1 MIRIETLYHADKV
14 KTEAYITDQLVWLH
28 FLVTQSRIASKSF
41 SIKSAIKPPAILPQQ
56 RNQVPEVKPSNEL
69 SNVLTV
75 SAQECQKTNDN
86 AENQT
91 PGIDKSEDLG
101 AIKEQE
107 LGITKQTNVV
117 V

>member
-41 SIKSAIKPPAILPQQ
+41 SIKSAIKPHAISSQQ
-56 RNQVPEVKPSNEL
+56 RSQVSEVNTSNEL
-69 SNVLTV
+69 SNVLIVT
-75 SAQECQKTNDN
+75 AQECQKTNDN

-91 PGIDKSEDLG
+91 LGIDKSEDRD

-107 LGITKQTNVV
+107 SSITKQANVIG
-117 V
+117 